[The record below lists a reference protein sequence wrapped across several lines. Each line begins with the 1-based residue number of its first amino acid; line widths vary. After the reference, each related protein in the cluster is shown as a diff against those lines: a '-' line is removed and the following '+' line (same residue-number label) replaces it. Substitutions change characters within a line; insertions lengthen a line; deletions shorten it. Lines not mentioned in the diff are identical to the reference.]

1 MSTFVRENAGNAPH
15 RRGGSIR
22 ALVGLP
28 LMSLLLIGLPAHQA
42 LAVPCS
48 GETNWLEGVARDFGS
63 TSWRGATARIEQR
76 PTTACT
82 PDSGDSFSEAWA
94 MLGEALPGAGYAQI
108 GYFRTDAAGGCSCER
123 YFWEFSRDGTGGFSR
138 AVFGNPVAEAEVK
151 FRVDLQGDGYIHL
164 FYDTNLDGVWEV
176 PPNNAN
182 GTEPVTGWKPED
194 YWQHGQ
200 VPLFMEELAYQQSS
214 YKGTS
219 GDKTNFEALQMR
231 NSSGSWVTTD
241 IEAEGGGL
249 DPDWDRY
256 NDLSSK
262 GFYDIQSDTF
272 IHIWN

>member
-1 MSTFVRENAGNAPH
+1 
-15 RRGGSIR
+15 
-22 ALVGLP
+22 
-28 LMSLLLIGLPAHQA
+28 
-42 LAVPCS
+42 
-48 GETNWLEGVARDFGS
+48 
-63 TSWRGATARIEQR
+63 
-76 PTTACT
+76 
-82 PDSGDSFSEAWA
+82 